1 MRVWHRGV
9 LWLTLLSQMWRNAW
23 RGLCVY
29 ALAASFSCIQFLQ
42 NAMTISQN
50 LVQPTGGANHS
61 KLTFRWWHIALGVV
75 ALAIVGLVLF
85 VTIQPVQVLPRM
97 TLAPGY
103 ALVNQDGNLVTS
115 EDARGALTLYNF
127 TYTGCTAPDC
137 PETGASMAALQA
149 RLQNIDTGDIPVHL
163 VTISFDPEHDTP
175 AALKAWANAQGAD
188 PAVWTVA
195 TGDAT
200 RLKNIIG
207 GGFSTYYGANEAG
220 GWDFDPAF
228 VLVDGNGII
237 RTKYRTATPDPALFE
252 RDLGLVLAEVANSS
266 GANKL
271 AYDAAHLFL
280 CYPE

>member
-1 MRVWHRGV
+1 
-9 LWLTLLSQMWRNAW
+9 
-23 RGLCVY
+23 
-29 ALAASFSCIQFLQ
+29 
-42 NAMTISQN
+42 MTISQN

-237 RTKYRTATPDPALFE
+237 RTKYRTATPDPVLFE